1 MELVSNRHLSSIS
14 CMKCSYVGSKYMHF
28 VTANSSYTEYRQT
41 VCHRLHELHEIVA
54 SSFDDIHA
62 RCLPFPDKGANVEE
76 MID

>member
-1 MELVSNRHLSSIS
+1 M
-14 CMKCSYVGSKYMHF
+14 
-28 VTANSSYTEYRQT
+28 TANSSYTEYRQT

-62 RCLPFPDKGANVEE
+62 RCLPFPEKGANVEE